1 MDIIIL
7 IIFLMLFIFIMIA
20 AVAVVLYVWLKP
32 FMPYIW
38 AKLQKKD
45 ILFLIGK
52 DNKVRL
58 VPAKYSSGVYNTSTP
73 PYSFLHKVPRAYRF
87 GDLQCVF
94 VHDGWGVTLDPDYAE
109 VIQELKAKGITDY
122 EELDRRLTGKDERG
136 RPLPD
141 EEVLRHSDII
151 RIHAFKDIDF
161 GDFLSYSA
169 DMTPTELRSH
179 IDEFIAKF
187 TEDQRKLDPNK
198 TSSGGSG
205 MTMIIMIIVL
215 AVIGYFGMKSMGFA
229 F

>member
-1 MDIIIL
+1 MDIIIVV
-7 IIFLMLFIFIMIA
+7 IFLMLFILIMVV
-20 AVAVVLYVWLKP
+20 AVGVVLYVWMKP
-32 FMPYIW
+32 FMPYIK
-38 AKLQKKD
+38 AKIDKKD

-122 EELDRRLTGKDERG
+122 EELDRRLTGKDDKG
-136 RPLPD
+136 RPIPD
-141 EEVLRHSDII
+141 DELLHHSDII

-161 GDFLSYSA
+161 GDFLSFAA
-169 DMTPTELRSH
+169 DMTPTEIRSH

-187 TEDQRKLDPNK
+187 TEDQRKLDPK
-198 TSSGGSG
+198 AGGG
-205 MTMIIMIIVL
+205 GGNMNMIIIIIIL
-215 AVIGYFGMKSMGFA
+215 AVIGYFGMKSFGIGF
-229 F
+229 

>member
-1 MDIIIL
+1 MDIIIVV
-7 IIFLMLFIFIMIA
+7 IFLMLFLFIMVV
-20 AVAVVLYVWLKP
+20 AVGVVLYVWMKP
-32 FMPYIW
+32 FMPYIR
-38 AKLQKKD
+38 AKLDKKD

-58 VPAKYSSGVYNTSTP
+58 VPAKYSSGVYNTATP

-109 VIQELKAKGITDY
+109 VIQELKAKGVTDY
-122 EELDRRLTGKDERG
+122 EELDRRLSGKDDKG
-136 RPLPD
+136 KPIPD
-141 EEVLRHSDII
+141 DEKLNHSDII

-161 GDFLSYSA
+161 GDFLSFSA

-187 TEDQRKLDPNK
+187 TEDQRKLDPSK
-198 TSSGGSG
+198 SGGG
-205 MTMIIMIIVL
+205 GNMNMIIIIIIL
-215 AVIGYFGMKSMGFA
+215 AVIGYFGMKSFGIGF
-229 F
+229 